1 MSRRAWFDKWM
12 RDGRGYPPSH
22 FMTNSEKRE
31 EGVTDHPVTPVEE
44 FHLPRKVIREKGKLY
59 CEVEFSD
66 GMKIKVSRRGYNALK
81 AAQVNNIHTL
91 SCLVG
96 DGQMEKF
103 RNVGPKTIEEL
114 EDLVEKHGAIRAGM
128 DMGLLI

>member
-12 RDGRGYPPSH
+12 RDDRGYPPSH
-22 FMTNSEKRE
+22 FMTDSEKRE

-66 GMKIKVSRRGYNALK
+66 GIKVKVSRRGFNALK
-81 AAQVNNIHTL
+81 VAQVNNMHTL
-91 SCLVG
+91 SCMVG
-96 DGQMEKF
+96 YGEMEKY

-114 EDLVEKHGAIRAGM
+114 EGLVEKHRSIRAGM